1 MLLIG
6 KRIFQRRPSRRRL
19 PHDIPFFDPEMF
31 AQLFY
36 VAHKSWNPIFA
47 LFLYSSRFPRS
58 PRVKPDKSEMAG
70 KFFQHCPPVAVDS
83 PSYWAEN
90 KRLPASKDGI
100 VNVRRI
106 KRKVQR
112 HRCPYSQYTKEN
124 MMWGSSSVD
133 ITKQVLLPS
142 CYLTFAVLNIILG
155 LPKFIM
161 LNMPSIS
168 VENYL
173 KNIYELEASEKTVTT
188 TLLRQSSKFLRIRY

>member
-70 KFFQHCPPVAVDS
+70 KFFE
-83 PSYWAEN
+83 PSTGGRRFPKSLGRN

-100 VNVRRI
+100 VNGRRI
-106 KRKVQR
+106 KRKLKGTGVHTAIYKRKHDVGAVPQW
-112 HRCPYSQYTKEN
+112 H
-124 MMWGSSSVD
+124 
-133 ITKQVLLPS
+133 ITKQILLPS

-161 LNMPSIS
+161 LE
-168 VENYL
+168 VCR
-173 KNIYELEASEKTVTT
+173 V
-188 TLLRQSSKFLRIRY
+188 